1 MQCILG
7 NTIFLS
13 YTSLIHLEED
23 HPIVSP
29 TLATHNKVHKA
40 VKLFKKKNFIKI
52 ITIFALDLVSWAKKR
67 LQQEGVTTLYRHE
80 YQELLFSII
89 FLQ

>member
-13 YTSLIHLEED
+13 DTAPIHLEED

-40 VKLFKKKNFIKI
+40 LKRFLLVWSFIKI
-52 ITIFALDLVSWAKKR
+52 TIIIEFVS
-67 LQQEGVTTLYRHE
+67 LY
-80 YQELLFSII
+80 SI
-89 FLQ
+89 